1 VKSLGEIALTS
12 SGGTPTST
20 VQEYYKGGNI
30 PWVNSGELNNNF
42 IVHTD
47 NFITQTRMDNSSAKL
62 VSEKS
67 ILLAMYGATAGKT
80 SLISAVV
87 RVWRKLQ
94 RPVLLLAPT
103 GRAAKVF
110 SLHAGLS
117 TTTIHKAIYRQQ
129 TFKGE
134 DTLFDRGWNGAKDA
148 LFIVDESS
156 MIANQG
162 GNSQFGTG
170 QLLDDLVQFVYAGAG
185 CKLLLVG
192 DTAQLPPV
200 GETESPALQPRTM
213 ERYGL
218 HVRSYELTEVIRQ
231 ARTSAVLSNA
241 TLLRQFISNLT
252 NQHAHLAIQSADNP
266 EEQDKIPSD
275 ALNEKGLPLIK
286 VGAKTEVK
294 IIPGEELI
302 ESLEQSY
309 RACLVHKKKF

>member
-1 VKSLGEIALTS
+1 MIEELFVEHIAAEFPHALTLQQREAS
-12 SGGTPTST
+12 RQIGAFLADPRSDCALILRGYAGT
-20 VQEYYKGGNI
+20 GN
-30 PWVNSGELNNNF
+30 
-42 IVHTD
+42 
-47 NFITQTRMDNSSAKL
+47 
-62 VSEKS
+62 
-67 ILLAMYGATAGKT
+67 T

-110 SLHAGLS
+110 SLHAGLPA
-117 TTTIHKAIYRQQ
+117 TTIHKAIYRQQ

-170 QLLDDLVQFVYAGAG
+170 QLLDDLVQFVYAGTG

-231 ARTSAVLSNA
+231 ARTSAVHQQLNK
-241 TLLRQFISNLT
+241 
-252 NQHAHLAIQSADNP
+252 SAC
-266 EEQDKIPSD
+266 SF
-275 ALNEKGLPLIK
+275 
-286 VGAKTEVK
+286 
-294 IIPGEELI
+294 
-302 ESLEQSY
+302 SY
-309 RACLVHKKKF
+309 SVCR